1 MPPLPSHISAFTS
14 VLSTDAGL
22 AWIPASADHQPTGS
36 HVPTI
41 SGHGTVFD
49 EKAAAEYMQTL
60 DKTSE
65 GTLFTDRGGVGSAS
79 LDTRDDL
86 SGLSSREA
94 ETPPSGIDLNDP
106 AMEEVFTERLAVE
119 PDDLERFLKKSGFT
133 EEPSTSQNSK
143 RSTSETCKAERD
155 LAWGYYAIAL
165 VLLVA
170 TAEGNYRSWV
180 KLGDQRHHLEMGAQ
194 RLVQESKDRTTR
206 PSLQRAAE
214 PLPELDS
221 GSSHQATALPDSS
234 TASSDAAATILSE
247 AISGRPVAATGVDDP
262 RAQAAEAELNRLRKK
277 LIEFSKKKAPSVPL
291 KDQFLTTTLIVA
303 AYKIC
308 ERAVRGKATATPAPE
323 QGREQEVPIDQGG
336 DDIPMLRYP
345 APVAERS

>member
-1 MPPLPSHISAFTS
+1 MPPLPSHISAPNS
-14 VLSTDAGL
+14 VLSSNPSQ
-22 AWIPASADHQPTGS
+22 AWYPASNDLQLTGA
-36 HVPTI
+36 HAPTI
-41 SGHGTVFD
+41 SDQGTVFD
-49 EKAAAEYMQTL
+49 ESAAVAYTRTIGETTPGVSLY
-60 DKTSE
+60 DH
-65 GTLFTDRGGVGSAS
+65 GGSVGSAS
-79 LDTRDDL
+79 FTTGDDT
-86 SGLSSREA
+86 SSHEGK
-94 ETPPSGIDLNDP
+94 TSPSEFDLNDP
-106 AMEEVFTERLAVE
+106 TMKNVFTEKLEVK
-119 PDDLERFLKKSGFT
+119 PDDLERFLKEEGFT
-133 EEPSTSQNSK
+133 EDPSADENSK
-143 RSTSETCKAERD
+143 RSTSETCKAERG

-206 PSLQRAAE
+206 PSPQRAAE

-234 TASSDAAATILSE
+234 TACSDAAATILSE
-247 AISGRPVAATGVDDP
+247 AMSGRLVAATGVDDP

-308 ERAVRGKATATPAPE
+308 KRAVRGKATATPAPE